1 MWQYESLFL
10 NVYKNKNL
18 RKFYKNG
25 LGFLV
30 AQW

>member
-10 NVYKNKNL
+10 SIYKNENL
-18 RKFYKNG
+18 RKLYKNG